1 MNVKKISLIMAVAVG
16 LASFGARADYLST
29 NDFAHA
35 IKLMVN
41 GYTGTEM
48 LENFPVLVRISESG
62 IPGFL
67 YSDLSNSKGKDI
79 AFFDDAGNHIPSE
92 IQTNSWKSTDNE
104 SQAWVLLPQMTQGT
118 TFFMCYNTSESGVW
132 VTNQNPWAE
141 YVGVWHLDE
150 SGGKQKPIYD
160 STTNE
165 LNGLTVNTGSP
176 SVHSDGRIGKARYI
190 TSSTSNNPGFDS
202 GITIDLSDSAKKATV
217 DGLATEFTA
226 SF

>member
-1 MNVKKISLIMAVAVG
+1 MNTKKYSLILAATIG

-29 NDFAHA
+29 NNFAHA
-35 IKLMVN
+35 IRLMVN
-41 GYTGTEM
+41 GYTGTET

-67 YSDLSNSKGKDI
+67 YSDLTNSKGADI
-79 AFFDDAGNHIPSE
+79 AFFDEAGNHIPSE

-118 TFFMCYNTSESGVW
+118 TFYMCYNTSASGVF

-150 SGGKQKPIYD
+150 AGGKNKPIYD
-160 STTNE
+160 STANE
-165 LNGLTVNTGSP
+165 LNGLTVNKGTP
-176 SVHSDGRIGKARYI
+176 SVYAAGRIGTARRI
-190 TSSTSNNPGFDS
+190 TSDTNNNPGFDS
-202 GITIDLSDSAKKATV
+202 GITIDFSDSA
-217 DGLATEFTA
+217 
-226 SF
+226 